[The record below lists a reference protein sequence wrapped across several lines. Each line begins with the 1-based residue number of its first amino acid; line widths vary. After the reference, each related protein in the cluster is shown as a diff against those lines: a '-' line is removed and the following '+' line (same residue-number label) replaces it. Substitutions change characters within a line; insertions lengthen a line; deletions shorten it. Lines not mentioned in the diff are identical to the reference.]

1 MNMFHRKS
9 KSKWQRVVGKAASVP
24 YKNPAVKTGAAAL
37 TGVMTVTAASAAVS
51 SLRRKNGS

>member
-1 MNMFHRKS
+1 MFHRKS
-9 KSKWQRVVGKAASVP
+9 KSKWQRVVGKATSVT